1 MPLGQ
6 GYWIDYVYF
15 SNNRNRPKAATH
27 RSSFGPKAV
36 ILFLAYRFLASQLLV
51 PHKLKLTDQI
61 FLAAADFKLGGS
73 YCLTTDPENKKCS
86 NSRH

>member
-6 GYWIDYVYF
+6 VYWIDYVLF

-27 RSSFGPKAV
+27 RGSFGPKAF

-51 PHKLKLTDQI
+51 PHKLELTDHI
-61 FLAAADFKLGGS
+61 FLSTADFKLGGS

-86 NSRH
+86 NSRN